1 MGVIRYLIV
10 DDEAPGRTN
19 LRLALAAHPDWQLL
33 AECDNAAAARGT
45 LAETPADVIF
55 LDIQMPRESGLELA
69 RELSRLASPPL
80 IVFVTAYNTHALD
93 AFEVHAL
100 DYLLKPI
107 DDRRLAQAVERAAS
121 MLAYRHS
128 DGYRDALRNY
138 AAAAQPTHAEMLS
151 VRSVGYIEQI
161 RVADIL
167 WLQSAGNYVELH
179 LAARMVLHR
188 MPLARLEQLLLP
200 GEFVR
205 VHRSAIVR
213 QTQIKRLSV
222 VGDGRYELALACGAR
237 LAVSERHV
245 QDVRARL

>member
-19 LRLALAAHPDWQLL
+19 LRLALAGYPEWQLL
-33 AECDNAAAARGT
+33 AECDSAAAARDA
-45 LAETPADVIF
+45 LAGAPADVIF

-69 RELSRLASPPL
+69 RELSRLAAPPL
-80 IVFVTAYNTHALD
+80 IIFVTAYNTHALD

-121 MLAYRHS
+121 MLACRHG
-128 DGYRDALRNY
+128 DGYRNALRNY
-138 AAAAQPTHAEMLS
+138 AAVTQPTHAAVLS

-179 LAARMVLHR
+179 LAARTVLHR
-188 MPLARLEQLLLP
+188 MPLARLEQLLPP
-200 GEFVR
+200 GEFMR

-222 VGDGRYELALACGAR
+222 VGDGRYELALACGAH

-245 QDVRARL
+245 HDVRARL